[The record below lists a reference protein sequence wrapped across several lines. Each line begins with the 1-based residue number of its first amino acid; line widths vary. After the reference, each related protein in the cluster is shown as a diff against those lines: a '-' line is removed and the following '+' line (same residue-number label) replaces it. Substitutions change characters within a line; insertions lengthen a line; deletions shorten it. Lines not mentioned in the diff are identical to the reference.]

1 MPAPQQPATILVLTS
16 QENEAE
22 RIVTALRNGGL
33 SVRGLHSAEGERI
46 HQLVERGDCD
56 LVICCGYDPEV
67 DLDSTLARHRERHT
81 DIPLILVSDHQ
92 EDARAMVPAL
102 RAGARDFTE
111 RDHEEHLQLV
121 VARELSDLW
130 ERRRARDLEHR
141 LRRCEEQGRGLIES
155 TEEAVAFVQDGLHLH
170 ANPAYLELFGF
181 GSVEDLVSA
190 TFLDLIAAE
199 QRRPVRDYLRER
211 EIDGRQDTQELS
223 TTCLRPDGSHFPV
236 RLSALVTESDG
247 EPCLRLVLHQH
258 GRAEPVVTGDR
269 PQPGAQ
275 GVPGHDALLAALA
288 GRVGPDGTAQR
299 PFALFTLRVPG
310 AAALLQTLGLS
321 RGLRTVDSLGQAL
334 APIAQECGA
343 VYRISGD
350 CFALLAD
357 VTSPEAAAA
366 LEARIRAEVR
376 LTPPPGADI
385 TSRLDC
391 DRGRIFVT
399 DRVGTPGD
407 LLDEVYR
414 LSLGGPQSAPPEPA
428 PSRRPTSL
436 ASRGKQ
442 SPEEGDDAM
451 SAKIAHALDNE
462 RLLLVY
468 QPIVSLLGDNQENYG
483 VLVRLIDETEN
494 LVEARDFIGPAIRS
508 GFMERIDKWAV
519 RQATRAMGQSRQ
531 AGHALNFFIN
541 LAEDSFRDPG
551 VIIWICDCLREFDV
565 RGSWLTFVFQEDLVE
580 ANLAS
585 LTRLIEGLRKI
596 KCRVAMNR
604 FGASKHPEAL
614 LQVIPLDFV
623 LFQAEYAQGLADDKD
638 KQQKLLE
645 LANLAREYNVK
656 TVVTGVEEA
665 RTLTILW
672 SAGVD
677 YVQGNFLQRPS
688 ATLEVSAAT

>member
-1 MPAPQQPATILVLTS
+1 MPAPHQPATILVLTS
-16 QENEAE
+16 QANEAE

-46 HQLVERGDCD
+46 HQLVERRDCD
-56 LVICCGYDPEV
+56 LVVCCGYDPEV
-67 DLDSTLARHRERHT
+67 DLDSTLARHRELNT
-81 DIPLILVSDHQ
+81 DIPLILVSSHQ
-92 EDARAMVPAL
+92 KDPGAMIPAL
-102 RAGARDFTE
+102 RAGARDFTD

-130 ERRRARDLEHR
+130 QRRRAQELEQR
-141 LRRCEEQGRGLIES
+141 LRRCEEQGRDLIE
-155 TEEAVAFVQDGLHLH
+155 TTDEAVAFVQDGLHLH

-181 GSVEDLVSA
+181 RGIEDLVSA

-211 EIDGRQDTQELS
+211 EIDGRQDAQELS

-236 RLSALVTESDG
+236 RLSALATESDG
-247 EPCLRLVLHQH
+247 EPCLRLVLRQR
-258 GRAEPVVTGDR
+258 GGGDSVGEAVR
-269 PQPGAQ
+269 SLPEAT
-275 GVPGHDALLAALA
+275 GVPGYDALLAALE
-288 GRVGPDGTAQR
+288 GRVGPDGKAEG
-299 PFALFTLRVPG
+299 PFALLVVRAPG
-310 AAALLQTLGLS
+310 AAELLQTLGLS
-321 RGLRTVDSLGQAL
+321 RGLRAVDSLGQSL
-334 APIAQECGA
+334 AAIARECGTH
-343 VYRISGD
+343 YRISGD

-357 VTSPEAAAA
+357 VTSPEAAKA
-366 LEARIRAEVR
+366 LEGRIRAEVR
-376 LTPPPGADI
+376 LAPPPGTDI
-385 TSRLDC
+385 KLRLDC
-391 DRGRIFVT
+391 DLGRIFVT
-399 DRVGTPGD
+399 DGVGIPGD
-407 LLDEVYR
+407 LIDEAYR
-414 LSLGGPQSAPPEPA
+414 LSLGGSQSAPPAPA
-428 PSRRPTSL
+428 RRESPTSL

-442 SPEEGDDAM
+442 SPEEGDAAM
-451 SAKIAHALDNE
+451 SVKIEHALDNDH
-462 RLLLVY
+462 LLLVY
-468 QPIVSLLGDNQENYG
+468 QPIVSLLGDNQENYS
-483 VLVRLIDETEN
+483 VLVRLIDETED

-519 RQATRAMGQSRQ
+519 RQATRAMGESRQ
-531 AGHALNFFIN
+531 AGHALNFFVN

-604 FGASKHPEAL
+604 FGTSKHPEAL

-623 LFQAEYAQGLADDKD
+623 LFQPEYAQDLADDKD

-645 LANLAREYNVK
+645 LASLAREYNVK

-688 ATLEVSAAT
+688 ATLEVSTST